1 MDLSRI
7 ILGPVVTEK
16 AERLKAKNIYTIKVS
31 GGATKI
37 DVKNALRRY
46 YDVDVHSV
54 NVLNTRP
61 KGRSVGNGKFMEK
74 RHRSK
79 HMLVRL
85 AAKSKALDL
94 ATFKA
99 S

>member
-1 MDLSRI
+1 MELSRV

-16 AERLKAKNIYTIKVS
+16 AERQKVMNIYTIRVAPA
-31 GGATKI
+31 ATKI
-37 DVKNALRRY
+37 DVKNALRKY
-46 YDVDVHSV
+46 YDVEVESV
-54 NVLNTRP
+54 RVLVTRP
-61 KGRSVGNGKFMEK
+61 KARNLGAGRSMEK

-85 AAKSKALDL
+85 GKKSKALDL

-99 S
+99 A